1 MFACFYHWQ
10 LGRLLLVKV
19 AVAIR
24 LGLLEAARL
33 ALELTLAEPALH
45 VSRVLDQSLE
55 TGVVSYRG
63 KHFNYDKLR
72 LVPRPAQTP
81 HPPKW
86 TTIVSA
92 DSARKSARRRSKIC
106 TGFNPTEQI
115 NGLFDAYRAEAAA
128 CGFRVG
134 PDHLALRRRVV
145 VARTDAEANE
155 LTSSVRERYKKFVA
169 QDSRIKLAP
178 VLDAPKQQGDFVVSD
193 DEFIAGTPE
202 HVAERIIDQCRRTG
216 AGHFLAV
223 LHWGAELDEV
233 AAAHELFG
241 REVIPALRK
250 AEL

>member
-1 MFACFYHWQ
+1 MCSSD
-10 LGRLLLVKV
+10 L
-19 AVAIR
+19 
-24 LGLLEAARL
+24 
-33 ALELTLAEPALH
+33 
-45 VSRVLDQSLE
+45 
-55 TGVVSYRG
+55 
-63 KHFNYDKLR
+63 
-72 LVPRPAQTP
+72 
-81 HPPKW
+81 
-86 TTIVSA
+86 
-92 DSARKSARRRSKIC
+92 
-106 TGFNPTEQI
+106 
-115 NGLFDAYRAEAAA
+115 
-128 CGFRVG
+128 
-134 PDHLALRRRVV
+134 RRVV

>member
-1 MFACFYHWQ
+1 MLF
-10 LGRLLLVKV
+10 
-19 AVAIR
+19 
-24 LGLLEAARL
+24 
-33 ALELTLAEPALH
+33 
-45 VSRVLDQSLE
+45 
-55 TGVVSYRG
+55 
-63 KHFNYDKLR
+63 
-72 LVPRPAQTP
+72 
-81 HPPKW
+81 
-86 TTIVSA
+86 
-92 DSARKSARRRSKIC
+92 RS
-106 TGFNPTEQI
+106 
-115 NGLFDAYRAEAAA
+115 
-128 CGFRVG
+128 
-134 PDHLALRRRVV
+134 
-145 VARTDAEANE
+145 
-155 LTSSVRERYKKFVA
+155 A